1 MKALQPGQLVTER
14 IEELEAEVEWLWAA
28 LKRHKLDD
36 VLGTTPVKKFKC
48 PSCGMESIA
57 PGMCYGCQCR

>member
-1 MKALQPGQLVTER
+1 MKALRPGQLVTER
-14 IEELEAEVEWLWAA
+14 IEELEAEIERLRDLLAFNKIEPDAA
-28 LKRHKLDD
+28 
-36 VLGTTPVKKFKC
+36 PIKKFKC